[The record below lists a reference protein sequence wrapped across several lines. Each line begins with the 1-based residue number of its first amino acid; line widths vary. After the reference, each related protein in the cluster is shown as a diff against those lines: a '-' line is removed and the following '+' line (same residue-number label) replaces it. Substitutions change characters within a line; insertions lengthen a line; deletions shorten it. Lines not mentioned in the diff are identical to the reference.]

1 MSEHQD
7 ARQLLDRAKHAA
19 MAGDFTSADEFLRG
33 AARIQ
38 EDELGPLHPD
48 LANTLNNLAIVAEK
62 TGRPGEAEPLYRRAA
77 AIAAA
82 ALPSDHPMTVET
94 RQNLEDFCRAHGLPI
109 DTPAVVTPTGDTAQ
123 EIKAVTSEPPRET
136 DRPPV
141 VSRPTDTGIA
151 AKPAAPQ
158 PVAPRRDPGPPAPIA
173 SQPLAPA
180 PTSDRASQALGWFAT
195 GVVILV
201 GVALI
206 VLRPWS
212 SRDASA
218 PPTTPEP
225 AAARPAEPVSPP
237 IATPPAGSAPIGE
250 AAPKAAPRRDDRK
263 ITATTQPAAGAITLA
278 TAQLCRNFSSSGS
291 NWRCAEV
298 GSSVAPGPLV
308 LYTRV
313 ASPRDTAV
321 VHRWYRGN
329 TLRQSVKLATRANAT
344 EGYRTFSRQTV
355 DHGDWRVE
363 VRSVDGK
370 LLHEERFVVR

>member
-1 MSEHQD
+1 
-7 ARQLLDRAKHAA
+7 
-19 MAGDFTSADEFLRG
+19 MAGDFTAADELLRG

-82 ALPSDHPMTVET
+82 ALPSDHPMIVET

-109 DTPAVVTPTGDTAQ
+109 DTPAVVTPTADTAQ
-123 EIKAVTSEPPRET
+123 EIKAV
-136 DRPPV
+136 
-141 VSRPTDTGIA
+141 

-158 PVAPRRDPGPPAPIA
+158 PVLPRRDPGPPAPIA

-180 PTSDRASQALGWFAT
+180 PTADRASHALGWLAT

-201 GVALI
+201 GVVLI

-212 SRDASA
+212 SRDASV

-263 ITATTQPAAGAITLA
+263 VTTNTPPATGAITLA
-278 TAQLCRNFSSSGS
+278 TAQLCRNFSTTGS
-291 NWRCAEV
+291 NWRCAEA
-298 GSSVAPGPLV
+298 GSSVAPGPIV
-308 LYTRV
+308 FYTRV
-313 ASPRDTAV
+313 ASPRDTAI

-329 TLRQSVKLATRANAT
+329 TLRQSVKLTTRANAT
-344 EGYRTFSRQTV
+344 EGYRTYSRQTV
-355 DHGDWRVE
+355 DQGDWRVE
-363 VRSVDGK
+363 VMSTDGK